1 MLGYLQ
7 LMITMERSEY
17 IDIIVE
23 AAKKEKRHVQ
33 RVHPHVGVTLTLTCD
48 ETIVSKLY
56 HTMIIANNNSWRI
69 YLMDARVTRYR
80 FANSEAEIEYK
91 RVMAERK
98 RFFSFNSAN
107 QYALERIL
115 TDTLVVASK
124 TGIEFTVEPRVLA
137 NAVGIN
143 RSNLYNQKGKYSDIW
158 GTK

>member
-1 MLGYLQ
+1 MK
-7 LMITMERSEY
+7 RHEY
-17 IDIIVE
+17 INMVVKTAI
-23 AAKKEKRHVQ
+23 KERKHVQ
-33 RVHPHVGVTLTLTCD
+33 KVHPDVGVTLTLTCD
-48 ETIVSKLY
+48 STITSNLY

-69 YLMDARVTRYR
+69 YLMDARATRYR